1 MAATIAD
8 YIRREF
14 KIETSSSGIAVGPM
28 EIKHPI
34 TIPKEVP
41 QSEVLLH
48 IKAVFD
54 LSIGK
59 GTLEFSVISERGST
73 GRVVNAACS
82 IKYADSKKWLNKWMP
97 TSYLI
102 KGRIQSLELG
112 IKGSNTQKFLRDTA
126 YRLFSSTVEY
136 SPNYQGMQEI
146 LIDTEEL
153 EVVALL
159 QLCRETNVG
168 FFFCNPLWID
178 SILQLSGFVMN
189 SLKLDSGAFIADGW
203 ESFQLAQELHASRA
217 YRVHVQD
224 AINAGKLIRR
234 GSLSV

>member
-59 GTLEFSVISERGST
+59 E
-73 GRVVNAACS
+73 
-82 IKYADSKKWLNKWMP
+82 
-97 TSYLI
+97 
-102 KGRIQSLELG
+102 
-112 IKGSNTQKFLRDTA
+112 
-126 YRLFSSTVEY
+126 
-136 SPNYQGMQEI
+136 
-146 LIDTEEL
+146 
-153 EVVALL
+153 
-159 QLCRETNVG
+159 
-168 FFFCNPLWID
+168 
-178 SILQLSGFVMN
+178 
-189 SLKLDSGAFIADGW
+189 
-203 ESFQLAQELHASRA
+203 H
-217 YRVHVQD
+217 
-224 AINAGKLIRR
+224 
-234 GSLSV
+234 